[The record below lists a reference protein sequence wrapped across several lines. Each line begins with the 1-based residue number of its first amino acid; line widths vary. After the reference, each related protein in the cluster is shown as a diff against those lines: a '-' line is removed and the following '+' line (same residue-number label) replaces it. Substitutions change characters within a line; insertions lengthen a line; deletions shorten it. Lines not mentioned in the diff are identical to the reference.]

1 MKVEFDISKCSNRFI
16 YELAT
21 LVDSRDVLK
30 EIANYAIN
38 IAHYN
43 DYEQGL
49 DEDDC
54 YLDAVVK
61 NPKTPLQ
68 TILSIIEYPNA
79 AYARWTI
86 LEELNLDYSVIRHFA
101 KFENDFSLLCFMI
114 RKYSLTNDLADIIA
128 ERMIKNEI
136 KMTNVID
143 DDYDYKEEVVFNQ
156 NMEFIIH
163 KCSSEWKEKL
173 RKWSDE
179 NSWLDRKFDNMPMVN
194 RTDLHQH
201 DRTCLF
207 HQD

>member
-1 MKVEFDISKCSNRFI
+1 MKAEFDISKCSNRFL
-16 YELAT
+16 YELAA
-21 LVDSRDVLK
+21 LLDSSEALI
-30 EIANYAIN
+30 EIADYAIN

-86 LEELNLDYSVIRHFA
+86 LDILELDYAVIMHFA

-114 RKYSLTNDLADIIA
+114 RKYQLTNEIADIIA
-128 ERMIKNEI
+128 ERLIKGEI
-136 KMTNVID
+136 KITNVVD
-143 DDYDYKEEVVFNQ
+143 DDYDCKEEAFYQ
-156 NMEFIIH
+156 YIDLIID
-163 KCSSEWKEKL
+163 KCSSELKEKL
-173 RKWSDE
+173 KNWLNE
-179 NSWLDRKFDNMPMVN
+179 NSWLDRKFENTSFVSRVDF
-194 RTDLHQH
+194 LHS
-201 DRTCLF
+201 D
-207 HQD
+207 